1 LDKLIEKL
9 QDDHTNMLD
18 EVIKKLIIYNKT
30 GTTLFIDTVLT
41 VLKNFRVLKLNQTEI
56 FIKSII

>member
-1 LDKLIEKL
+1 
-9 QDDHTNMLD
+9 MLD
-18 EVIKKLIIYNKT
+18 EENNKEFKINKVIKKLIIYNKT
-30 GTTLFIDTVLT
+30 GTTLFMDTVLT